1 MPFGATVVPVI
12 ICDCLHFRRE
22 KRMLSIQRSGD
33 AAVVPIKP
41 GRPPKPST
49 GKTRSLAIDMYDDD
63 IRRFKDLAKSLGKT
77 HRGTLIYLIDME
89 ENRGRQGASSPTR
102 TSTPQRSRLAVRSP
116 RSLSPV
122 RPTIGA
128 NVTDIGKS
136 LFSVFVF
143 EMHSLTLVQP
153 NILHLL

>member
-12 ICDCLHFRRE
+12 ICDYLHFREE

-33 AAVVPIKP
+33 TAVVPIKP
-41 GRPPKPST
+41 GRPPKPT
-49 GKTRSLAIDMYDDD
+49 GKTRSLTIDTYDDD

-122 RPTIGA
+122 RQTIGA